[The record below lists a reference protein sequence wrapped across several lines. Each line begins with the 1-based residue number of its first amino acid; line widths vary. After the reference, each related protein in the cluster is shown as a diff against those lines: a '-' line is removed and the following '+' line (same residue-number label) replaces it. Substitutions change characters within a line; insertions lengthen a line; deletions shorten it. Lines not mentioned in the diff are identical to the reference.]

1 MKSLLLL
8 ALGLARTVVLGA
20 RIEAERIVVSV
31 RPYKREQRRCPVCGR
46 ACDFYDMANRGAPR
60 LWRAMDLARSACYLE
75 YAPCRVRCP
84 EHGVRTEA
92 VPWARHGARFT
103 RDFEDWVAW
112 LAVRCTASAVS
123 ELARVEWHSVG
134 GVCRRVY
141 AELEAARGAS
151 RFDGVRRIG
160 IDETSYKK
168 GHKYVTVVVD
178 HDRGCLIWAHEGT
191 GKDVLNL
198 FLDELTREQRRAIE
212 VVTADGA
219 RWIRQLVKRR
229 CPNARWVMD
238 PFHVV
243 QWMNDALD
251 AVRCEEWNAARA
263 AARAARPRPEG
274 KRGRP
279 AKGEL
284 DWQHL
289 FGRFREGQPRL
300 PELDRRH
307 VAQRRVDPEVVVPVH
322 VVRELGPELA
332 RRAERLA
339 VDELGLQYPVG
350 RLVDG
355 VVVGAALGR
364 QRPLNAEGLEHQVD
378 LGVVELAAAVRVE
391 DLDVRDGEGE
401 RRERRLDQPGVLPG
415 PGGVADDLPVVEVD
429 EQADVVPRGPDAHV
443 GQVAAYMGA
452 RRPAAEAARDD
463 VGHVGLVDRPGVHLE
478 PLPAVCADQAVLPHD
493 AADPAPADGDA
504 RPLERRLYLARAV
517 PALAGGVGRDHGR
530 RGGVRRGGPVGPRAH
545 GVVRRPRDAEE
556 PALR

>member
-1 MKSLLLL
+1 MQNEPTPGARGPVFCGVDTHADSHWLCVLDWRGRKVLSRQFPADAAGYEALAGAIAAAGEPACVAMEGTSSYGAGLTRHLASLGMPVRE
-8 ALGLARTVVLGA
+8 ALSPARTQRRRPGQGKCDEA
-20 RIEAERIVVSV
+20 DAER
-31 RPYKREQRRCPVCGR
+31 
-46 ACDFYDMANRGAPR
+46 
-60 LWRAMDLARSACYLE
+60 
-75 YAPCRVRCP
+75 
-84 EHGVRTEA
+84 
-92 VPWARHGARFT
+92 
-103 RDFEDWVAW
+103 
-112 LAVRCTASAVS
+112 
-123 ELARVEWHSVG
+123 
-134 GVCRRVY
+134 
-141 AELEAARGAS
+141 
-151 RFDGVRRIG
+151 
-160 IDETSYKK
+160 
-168 GHKYVTVVVD
+168 
-178 HDRGCLIWAHEGT
+178 
-191 GKDVLNL
+191 
-198 FLDELTREQRRAIE
+198 
-212 VVTADGA
+212 
-219 RWIRQLVKRR
+219 
-229 CPNARWVMD
+229 
-238 PFHVV
+238 
-243 QWMNDALD
+243 
-251 AVRCEEWNAARA
+251 AARA
-263 AARAARPRPEG
+263 AMSGSRLGTPKSQDGWVDGVRCMLAARSGAVKARTSAINTA
-274 KRGRP
+274 RSL
-279 AKGEL
+279 L

-401 RRERRLDQPGVLPG
+401 RRERRLDQPGVRPG

>member
-1 MKSLLLL
+1 M
-8 ALGLARTVVLGA
+8 
-20 RIEAERIVVSV
+20 
-31 RPYKREQRRCPVCGR
+31 
-46 ACDFYDMANRGAPR
+46 
-60 LWRAMDLARSACYLE
+60 
-75 YAPCRVRCP
+75 
-84 EHGVRTEA
+84 
-92 VPWARHGARFT
+92 
-103 RDFEDWVAW
+103 
-112 LAVRCTASAVS
+112 
-123 ELARVEWHSVG
+123 
-134 GVCRRVY
+134 
-141 AELEAARGAS
+141 
-151 RFDGVRRIG
+151 
-160 IDETSYKK
+160 
-168 GHKYVTVVVD
+168 
-178 HDRGCLIWAHEGT
+178 
-191 GKDVLNL
+191 
-198 FLDELTREQRRAIE
+198 
-212 VVTADGA
+212 
-219 RWIRQLVKRR
+219 
-229 CPNARWVMD
+229 
-238 PFHVV
+238 
-243 QWMNDALD
+243 
-251 AVRCEEWNAARA
+251 
-263 AARAARPRPEG
+263 
-274 KRGRP
+274 
-279 AKGEL
+279 

-339 VDELGLQYPVG
+339 VDELGRQYPVG

-429 EQADVVPRGPDAHV
+429 EQAGVVPRGPDAHV

>member
-1 MKSLLLL
+1 M
-8 ALGLARTVVLGA
+8 ARAA
-20 RIEAERIVVSV
+20 RCVCASGWFYVS
-31 RPYKREQRRCPVCGR
+31 GII
-46 ACDFYDMANRGAPR
+46 
-60 LWRAMDLARSACYLE
+60 
-75 YAPCRVRCP
+75 
-84 EHGVRTEA
+84 
-92 VPWARHGARFT
+92 
-103 RDFEDWVAW
+103 
-112 LAVRCTASAVS
+112 RCTASAVS

-160 IDETSYKK
+160 IDETSHKK

-284 DWQHL
+284 
-289 FGRFREGQPRL
+289 P
-300 PELDRRH
+300 PE
-307 VAQRRVDPEVVVPVH
+307 EVRALEDVFSQVVLS
-322 VVRELGPELA
+322 RMCI
-332 RRAERLA
+332 R
-339 VDELGLQYPVG
+339 
-350 RLVDG
+350 
-355 VVVGAALGR
+355 
-364 QRPLNAEGLEHQVD
+364 N
-378 LGVVELAAAVRVE
+378 
-391 DLDVRDGEGE
+391 
-401 RRERRLDQPGVLPG
+401 
-415 PGGVADDLPVVEVD
+415 
-429 EQADVVPRGPDAHV
+429 
-443 GQVAAYMGA
+443 
-452 RRPAAEAARDD
+452 
-463 VGHVGLVDRPGVHLE
+463 
-478 PLPAVCADQAVLPHD
+478 
-493 AADPAPADGDA
+493 
-504 RPLERRLYLARAV
+504 
-517 PALAGGVGRDHGR
+517 
-530 RGGVRRGGPVGPRAH
+530 
-545 GVVRRPRDAEE
+545 
-556 PALR
+556 

>member
-1 MKSLLLL
+1 MLRQVAKAAAVARDGPGEVDLS
-8 ALGLARTVVLGA
+8 ALGLHEMAASLPDYVRMVAAGERGFASAFEEMTRVEVAAREVRITNQRIRSSGFPYVKGLADFDWDFQPSVPRAEIEELATLRFVERAENVLFVG
-20 RIEAERIVVSV
+20 S
-31 RPYKREQRRCPVCGR
+31 P
-46 ACDFYDMANRGAPR
+46 
-60 LWRAMDLARSACYLE
+60 
-75 YAPCRVRCP
+75 
-84 EHGVRTEA
+84 GVGKT
-92 VPWARHGARFT
+92 H
-103 RDFEDWVAW
+103 
-112 LAVRCTASAVS
+112 LAV
-123 ELARVEWHSVG
+123 
-134 GVCRRVY
+134 
-141 AELEAARGAS
+141 
-151 RFDGVRRIG
+151 
-160 IDETSYKK
+160 
-168 GHKYVTVVVD
+168 
-178 HDRGCLIWAHEGT
+178 
-191 GKDVLNL
+191 
-198 FLDELTREQRRAIE
+198 
-212 VVTADGA
+212 
-219 RWIRQLVKRR
+219 
-229 CPNARWVMD
+229 
-238 PFHVV
+238 
-243 QWMNDALD
+243 
-251 AVRCEEWNAARA
+251 
-263 AARAARPRPEG
+263 
-274 KRGRP
+274 
-279 AKGEL
+279 